1 MAALRFASRQNKI
14 RSRVPHVTPAIRLLQ
29 AKNVAFTLHRYTH
42 DASAESFGE
51 EAAAKLG
58 VSPERMFKTLV
69 ARVDGDALV
78 MTILPVA
85 GKLDLKKLAAAA
97 DGKKAELADPK
108 LAEKTTGY
116 VVGGISPLGGR
127 RALPTFLDESA
138 CLFETIYISA
148 GQRGLQIEIAP
159 DALLTLTDAKLVALA
174 RE

>member
-1 MAALRFASRQNKI
+1 M
-14 RSRVPHVTPAIRLLQ
+14 TPAIRLLHE
-29 AKNVAFTLHRYTH
+29 ANIRFTLHRYAH
-42 DASAESFGE
+42 DADAESFGD

-69 ARVDGDALV
+69 ARVDGETLV

-97 DGKKAELADPK
+97 NGKKAELADPK
-108 LAEKTTGY
+108 IAEKTTGY

-127 RALPTFLDESA
+127 KALLTFLDESA

-148 GQRGLQIEIAP
+148 GQRGLQIELAP
-159 DALLTLTDAKLVALA
+159 DALQTLTDAKWVALA
-174 RE
+174 RN

>member
-1 MAALRFASRQNKI
+1 M
-14 RSRVPHVTPAIRLLQ
+14 TPAIRLLQ
-29 AKNVAFTLHRYTH
+29 EQKIAFTLHRYAH
-42 DASAESFGE
+42 DATAESFGD

-58 VSPERMFKTLV
+58 VSPERMFKTLI
-69 ARVDGDALV
+69 AHVDGDALV

-85 GKLDLKKLAAAA
+85 GKLDLKKLAAAGG
-97 DGKKAELADPK
+97 GKKADLADPK
-108 LAEKTTGY
+108 IAEKATGY

-127 RALPTFLDESA
+127 KTLPTFLDESA

-159 DALLTLTDAKLVALA
+159 DALQALSNAKMVALA